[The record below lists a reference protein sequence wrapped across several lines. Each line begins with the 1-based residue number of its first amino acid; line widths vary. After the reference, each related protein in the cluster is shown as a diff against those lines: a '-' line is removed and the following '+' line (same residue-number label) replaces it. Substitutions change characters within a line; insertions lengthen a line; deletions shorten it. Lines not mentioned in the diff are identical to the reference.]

1 MLEQLLKKSSV
12 LIDKSKSILI
22 IPDQSLGT
30 ETIGATFGLALFL
43 EALSKG
49 VDVLISSDLSK
60 KVSFPESGT
69 SPKKPSS
76 LITEIYDPRA
86 FIIKINT
93 QEKPAS
99 QLKYEAD
106 KDCLKIIIDS
116 ERENFSPQDIS
127 FEYTPFGYDLIITL
141 GIGNLKNLGDIFLK
155 NRDFFQQIPIIN
167 IDIKP
172 AITAENKNTINLINQ
187 GCASKSEIIYS
198 LLKQLNSQLID
209 KDIANWLAF
218 SPKKESDKIFNQA
231 AKLIALKNF
240 TTIKNN
246 IFIEIP
252 QGFLE
257 EEVTKKTLFDLSH
270 KISLNFFKIENIY
283 LFLEKNKE
291 FIVVIYVKN
300 SNNLEKIKSWLNG
313 TVYENCVFVKIKSPS
328 IEEARKKIITLL
340 NISW

>member
-1 MLEQLLKKSSV
+1 M
-12 LIDKSKSILI
+12 
-22 IPDQSLGT
+22 
-30 ETIGATFGLALFL
+30 
-43 EALSKG
+43 
-49 VDVLISSDLSK
+49 SK

>member
-270 KISLNFFKIENIY
+270 KISSNFFKIENIF

>member
-1 MLEQLLKKSSV
+1 MLEQLLRKSSA
-12 LIDKSKSILI
+12 LINKSESILI

-43 EALSKG
+43 EALSKR

-270 KISLNFFKIENIY
+270 KISSNFFKIENIF

-300 SNNLEKIKSWLNG
+300 SNNLEKIKSRLNG

>member
-43 EALSKG
+43 EALSKR

-270 KISLNFFKIENIY
+270 KISSNFFKIENIF

>member
-270 KISLNFFKIENIY
+270 KISLIFFKIENIY

>member
-1 MLEQLLKKSSV
+1 MLEQLLRKSSA
-12 LIDKSKSILI
+12 LINKSESILI

-43 EALSKG
+43 EALSKR

>member
-1 MLEQLLKKSSV
+1 MLEQLLRKSSA
-12 LIDKSKSILI
+12 LINKSESILI

-43 EALSKG
+43 EALSKR

-270 KISLNFFKIENIY
+270 KIYLNFFKIENIY